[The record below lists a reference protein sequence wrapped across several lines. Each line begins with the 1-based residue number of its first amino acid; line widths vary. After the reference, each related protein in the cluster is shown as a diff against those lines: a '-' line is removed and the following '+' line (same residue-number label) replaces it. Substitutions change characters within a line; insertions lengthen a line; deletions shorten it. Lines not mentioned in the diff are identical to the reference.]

1 LDDLLALGEAISIN
15 AVFMPRSYRV
25 LGVPGI
31 IHMTKKAPSK
41 KFLLWKKAKFQVT
54 GDGKP
59 PFRRN

>member
-1 LDDLLALGEAISIN
+1 MDLEEAISIN

-31 IHMTKKAPSK
+31 MHMTKKAPAT

-54 GDGKP
+54 GNSQP
-59 PFRRN
+59 PVVRN